1 MDKKTCMILLI
12 GLIFVVLLTN
22 TGNYLEGLETNDQS
36 DIQDTINEI
45 KPNLDDLQTQLDSN
59 PGMTTNA
66 MVIDNY
72 TANNALLTG
81 LQSQYSDVDDENSNT
96 SDAIDENSQ
105 SMDDSTGTLT
115 NLYDTLND
123 EIRNIDTSLEKMDD
137 STIVKTEYQYHAVVW
152 GIVALGLGVACITT
166 IM

>member
-72 TANNALLTG
+72 TANNAQLTG
-81 LQSQYSDVDDENSNT
+81 LQSQYSDEDDENSNT

-123 EIRNIDTSLEKMDD
+123 EIKNIDTSLEKMDD
-137 STIVKTEYQYHAVVW
+137 STIVNTEYQYHAVVW